1 MAKTQCPNCSAEVKQ
16 GADYCPSCGEAL
28 SATCPSCGE
37 SVPKGAEFCPSC
49 GSKTTVEEHD
59 ENTWQLEPDVLAR
72 RIDKGNMKAGSLLG
86 WLTGRKKVVVKEGT
100 KALVFK
106 GGETVDEIG
115 PGEYTV
121 SSLTGRI
128 KDRIKSSGFSLSDGD
143 ISVVLLK
150 TTDTTTEVGFT
161 GLRTSGEFEVDVT
174 LETVFTVDDPEVFYR
189 EMVSGRSEVTVR
201 ELLDE
206 MRGTVRN
213 VLEAKLKDHDH
224 DELYGNPQL
233 VDEMEQD
240 VEHRCRRT
248 LEANGLR
255 LVRIQSFDYE
265 GDLDDIRDKR
275 REGKKEVLEREAE
288 LETEEEKH
296 EVEKDEMDLGK
307 KRREAAAGDEIHKE
321 DVEQDVKEVKHE
333 ASMKDDEREHEDEM
347 QDIEHGHEEAK
358 RSQDARHDVEEDE
371 VVHEEEKK
379 NIRTEEEVERRDTQF
394 EQDKKEME
402 DLIDIKDKK
411 DRQKMERE
419 MEKEEH
425 EVEMEGEKLEQRDGV
440 DLETL
445 ASLEGVDKDVS
456 ELAKMEKAGELTPEQ
471 LDSLGAQESDEL
483 AKARQE
489 AKKAEKERQ
498 RVEDQKEMREEMKEM
513 MDESADRVQETADK
527 AMDSM
532 GETAEAAAEDTSD
545 NVIVSGEGGSSGGDT
560 TIVQGGGDGGGSS
573 GGDEGGGETK
583 MIVCPECDE
592 EQEYGS
598 EFCISCGAELS

>member
-1 MAKTQCPNCSAEVKQ
+1 MATATNCPNCNAEVKQ
-16 GADYCPSCGEAL
+16 NADYCPDCGEAL
-28 SATCPSCGE
+28 SATCPTCGE

-49 GSKTTVEEHD
+49 GSEMGVEEHD
-59 ENTWQLEPDVLAR
+59 ENRWQLEPDVLGR

-86 WLTGRKKVVVKEGT
+86 WLTGRKKVVVEEGT

-128 KDRIKSSGFSLSDGD
+128 KDRVKSSGFSLSDGD

-189 EMVSGRSEVTVR
+189 EMVSGRSEVSVR

-213 VLEAKLKDHDH
+213 VLEAKLKKHDH

-288 LETEEEKH
+288 LAGPGDRDPVRGRHRLEA
-296 EVEKDEMDLGK
+296 DEPG
-307 KRREAAAGDEIHKE
+307 GDG
-321 DVEQDVKEVKHE
+321 
-333 ASMKDDEREHEDEM
+333 R
-347 QDIEHGHEEAK
+347 G
-358 RSQDARHDVEEDE
+358 VEEDGPE
-371 VVHEEEKK
+371 
-379 NIRTEEEVERRDTQF
+379 RPSVEPT
-394 EQDKKEME
+394 K
-402 DLIDIKDKK
+402 LID
-411 DRQKMERE
+411 R
-419 MEKEEH
+419 
-425 EVEMEGEKLEQRDGV
+425 
-440 DLETL
+440 
-445 ASLEGVDKDVS
+445 
-456 ELAKMEKAGELTPEQ
+456 
-471 LDSLGAQESDEL
+471 
-483 AKARQE
+483 
-489 AKKAEKERQ
+489 ERQ
-498 RVEDQKEMREEMKEM
+498 RNASDHHGEDDRGRPRHNGNPWGDETEADPQEDPEEQLLLDEVGESHERSIVGRGRSSRETVGCDTCGGPNGTDDGSVRRLLRRCSHVVDAENEDVVGVVLAVDGAVDDEFRQRRRADAHAVTLVEL
-513 MDESADRVQETADK
+513 ADRSLDVNLRPAQVGVVDRGEVDFADVRRIDGV
-527 AMDSM
+527 AVV
-532 GETAEAAAEDTSD
+532 EE
-545 NVIVSGEGGSSGGDT
+545 
-560 TIVQGGGDGGGSS
+560 GDGRGVVHLIHVESLVGVRSRLVTS
-573 GGDEGGGETK
+573 LRSRYALDELEGFQALHLVADRPRIPVDFGRDVLTFHRVLGFAVEVDEGREDRLLTRR
-583 MIVCPECDE
+583 
-592 EQEYGS
+592 
-598 EFCISCGAELS
+598 